1 MLWYLGAFLLAVW
14 LGEKLIFHKGGGFV
28 PMLLIA
34 AIGCFV
40 VQFAQDRRTRAYKS
54 GRDL

>member
-1 MLWYLGAFLLAVW
+1 MLWFVGSFFLAIWVV
-14 LGEKLIFHKGGGFV
+14 EKFIRHKGGGFV

-34 AIGCFV
+34 AAGCFI